1 MLIRRGMSGPPTDGG
16 RGLGAV
22 LAPALPAI
30 PDAGRVEGAADDV
43 VLDRGQVLHLAAPDE
58 HDRVLLEVV
67 ADARD
72 VSRDLHAVGQPD
84 AGNLAQRRVRLLGR
98 HRAHLEADATLLRG
112 ARDGLLALL
121 EAVPV
126 LAHGGRLDLGDLAL
140 AAVTHELAD
149 GRHGDAG
156 PFEFRFGGTGWLAGP
171 PAPRD

>member
-58 HDRVLLEVV
+58 HDRVLLKVV

-84 AGNLAQRRVRLLGR
+84 AGNLA
-98 HRAHLEADATLLRG
+98 
-112 ARDGLLALL
+112 
-121 EAVPV
+121 
-126 LAHGGRLDLGDLAL
+126 HGGRLDLGDLAL
-140 AAVTHELAD
+140 SPVAHELAD
-149 GRHGDAG
+149 GRHGDAVS
-156 PFEFRFGGTGWLAGP
+156 FRLPVRWRPVGRSVP
-171 PAPRD
+171 PAPRDGEVGQGDRSRLLSWGCPWGIRW